1 LMWDIKR
8 ALDPLGIMH
17 PGKLLPIARVAP

>member
-1 LMWDIKR
+1 LLWYIKG